1 MRRTFWAVTAL
12 LAAQASAAEPHVPI
26 KWPVPACAPQVVASA
41 SPAPAT
47 SNSDSLLKLPASA
60 SLIPMSAAVIV
71 SLTPENRPVIECVID
86 EGYPTGF
93 QIAAV
98 EAISDMV
105 FSTPRAV
112 NEAGPGGRYLVRVS
126 TLFGASWVHAPPKL
140 PILPAC
146 ANLESRGA
154 VLSGFDVP
162 KPVSRVQPQYP
173 PGAEGEGIEGKV
185 SVRLEVF
192 SSGRVTPVCISEAT
206 PPGWFEAAAVEA
218 VAAWRFPQPEGPGQ
232 RFFYEVRIRFE
243 LME

>member
-1 MRRTFWAVTAL
+1 VRRTFWAVTAL

-126 TLFGASWVHAPPKL
+126 TLFGVPWVEQPPPL
-140 PILPAC
+140 PILPKC
-146 ANLESRGA
+146 ADS
-154 VLSGFDVP
+154 SGVWPWWPNAP
-162 KPVSRVQPQYP
+162 KPVSRTRPVYP
-173 PGAEGEGIEGKV
+173 SRAQEEGIEG
-185 SVRLEVF
+185 SVVVVMDIF
-192 SSGRVTPVCISEAT
+192 SSGAAIPQCFASAA
-206 PPGWFEAAAVEA
+206 PPGWFEEETLKA
-218 VAAWRFPQPEGPGQ
+218 VAQYRFPEGTVRGGYTVTV
-232 RFFYEVRIRFE
+232 RFR
-243 LME
+243 MED